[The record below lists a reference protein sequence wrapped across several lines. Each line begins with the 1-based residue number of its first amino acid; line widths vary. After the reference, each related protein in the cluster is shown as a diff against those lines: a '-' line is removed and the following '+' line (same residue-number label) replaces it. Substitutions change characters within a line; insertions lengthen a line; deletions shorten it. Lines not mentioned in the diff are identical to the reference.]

1 MNEIQAIAVK
11 PKQGGYTLVELA
23 IAIAILSVLIIAG
36 LSGVQ
41 SILVS
46 GKVNDQIKTVAK
58 LGAKVSSFYANGT
71 SGVTAAELARN
82 GGWDSSKYSITGT
95 GTAATATI
103 NSSFGTTETITSN
116 TAAIGD
122 IAANTAFIY
131 TIKAVP
137 KSACADLA
145 NGLSGLVYAIYISAN
160 NATTTATANW
170 VAGSTNTSLV
180 KEKAGTNLI
189 TANLAS
195 SCDAGSTLDFQ
206 IALKP

>member
-23 IAIAILSVLIIAG
+23 IAIAILSVLIVAG

-145 NGLSGLVYAIYISAN
+145 NGLSGLVYAIFISA
-160 NATTTATANW
+160 NATTTATPVWA
-170 VAGSTNTSLV
+170 TTDTRLV

-189 TANLAS
+189 TANLAT
-195 SCDAGSTLDFQ
+195 SCDLGSTLDFQ